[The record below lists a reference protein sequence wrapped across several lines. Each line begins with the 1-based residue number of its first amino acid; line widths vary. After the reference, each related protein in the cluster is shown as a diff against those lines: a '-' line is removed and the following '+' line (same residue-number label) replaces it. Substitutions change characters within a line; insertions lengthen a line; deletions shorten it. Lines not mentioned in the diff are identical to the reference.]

1 MASPPPW
8 TWTSLSFDF
17 SLPLYHS
24 LFGSAVPYTHFRVGL
39 NIKFKEVMQTR
50 WNSHPWPKYYP
61 EPFNY
66 PPCFPLSPF
75 LLPFL
80 SSVRVLS
87 LRSSNCSLEIQRTLM
102 TWGQKTLKYQGQRV
116 QHSGA
121 LLHTHTHTYTNVHPK
136 YTRTHKPMKDGS
148 RKQWEQVPLVYFL
161 CVPNV
166 GPGGGPQLNHSRH
179 AVEWEATTLTSLKGA
194 IETHTHTHTGDH
206 RITHTRSDTHIH
218 TCSAISWI
226 ALSWRWESMFKKWFE
241 VKGQIC
247 MGCFPQCFARQL
259 HNPINVV
266 TTAQLER
273 YSVQAECARVRAWE
287 RRCVY
292 APLACITL
300 RIIAFLGAWTSRFPV
315 SV

>member
-1 MASPPPW
+1 
-8 TWTSLSFDF
+8 
-17 SLPLYHS
+17 
-24 LFGSAVPYTHFRVGL
+24 
-39 NIKFKEVMQTR
+39 MQTR

-80 SSVRVLS
+80 SSVWVLS
-87 LRSSNCSLEIQRTLM
+87 LWSSNCSLEIQCTHM
-102 TWGQKTLKYQGQRV
+102 TWSQKALKYQGQRV

-121 LLHTHTHTYTNVHPK
+121 LLHTRTQIDPHQRAPKIHTYC
-136 YTRTHKPMKDGS
+136 THKPMKDGS
-148 RKQWEQVPLVYFL
+148 RKQWEWVPLVYFL

-166 GPGGGPQLNHSRH
+166 GTGGGPQLNHSRH
-179 AVEWEATTLTSLKGA
+179 AVEWEATTLASLKGA
-194 IETHTHTHTGDH
+194 LETHTHTSHFRVIHTC
-206 RITHTRSDTHIH
+206 SDTHIH

-226 ALSWRWESMFKKWFE
+226 ALSCQRESMFKKWFE

-247 MGCFPQCFARQL
+247 MGSFPQSFARQL

-266 TTAQLER
+266 TTVQLGL
-273 YSVQAECARVRAWE
+273 YSLQVDGVCVRVWV
-287 RRCVY
+287 RRRVY
-292 APLACITL
+292 APLACIIL
-300 RIIAFLGAWTSRFPV
+300 RIIAFFGAWSSRFPV